1 MLVSGKKHG
10 EWRHYFESG
19 VISIIIIYEHGVKK
33 GKSYWFHPNGNI
45 GWEENYIQ
53 GIPHGKF
60 LYYDEK
66 GQLRIERVFEKGKEE
81 SYIFDGK
88 ELKKKLNCLALSL
101 SNLYEIFNV
110 PFPILYS
117 TSWSILFY

>member
-1 MLVSGKKHG
+1 MSQDQHIMQKTYFDNGQLQTEGMLLSGKKHG
-10 EWRHYFESG
+10 EWRHYFETG
-19 VISIIIIYEHGVKK
+19 VIRIISIYEHGVKE
-33 GKSYWFHPNGNI
+33 GKSYWFHPNSNI

-88 ELKKKLNCLALSL
+88 ELKKN
-101 SNLYEIFNV
+101 
-110 PFPILYS
+110 
-117 TSWSILFY
+117 